1 MAGKSTDVPD
11 TMQAGL
17 QALLPDIAVCK
28 AAADADIPYLDK
40 LEKVVLLRIHQP
52 PQSPAQ
58 AGPGAGAPGATGPA
72 GGSAAA
78 GGPPPGMG
86 LPGGPAG
93 GGSPNQAMPGGAGPV
108 APTQPG
114 GVSKPMTPDPD
125 QMRRVL
131 AEQAGA

>member
-1 MAGKSTDVPD
+1 M
-11 TMQAGL
+11 MEGL

-28 AAADADIPYLDK
+28 AAPDADIQYLDK

-52 PQSPAQ
+52 KPQQTPGQ
-58 AGPGAGAPGATGPA
+58 PGGAGGAPGGPPA
-72 GGSAAA
+72 GG
-78 GGPPPGMG
+78 GGPGGGLPGQS

-93 GGSPNQAMPGGAGPV
+93 GGAPNPQMPGGGPP
-108 APTQPG
+108 APPTEPG